1 MAIERIL
8 IATDFSPCARRAL
21 DFGLELAQR
30 QGAHVMVLHAW
41 NAPPIVSAVDA
52 PPLIEMPGLPGVTLT
67 EYVHDDA
74 ERELGKLIGEV
85 KGRAPGVESQL
96 LLGDPRN
103 VVVDASANYDLIVM
117 GTHGRGGLAR
127 MLLGSVADYV
137 VRHAQCPVLTVRPA
151 TAR

>member
-8 IATDFSPCARRAL
+8 IGTDFSPCARGAL
-21 DFGLELAQR
+21 DFALELAQK
-30 QGAHVMVLHAW
+30 QGARISMLHAW

-74 ERELGKLIGEV
+74 ERALTKLVEEV
-85 KGRAPGVESQL
+85 RARAPALESQL

-103 VVVDASANYDLIVM
+103 VIVEASSRYDLVVL

-137 VRHAQCPVLTVRPA
+137 VRHAQCPVLTVRPL
-151 TAR
+151 R

>member
-8 IATDFSPCARRAL
+8 VATDFSPCARGAL
-21 DFGLELAQR
+21 DLALELADK
-30 QGAHVMVLHAW
+30 QGAQITVLHAW

-74 ERELGKLIGEV
+74 KRALGKLVDEV
-85 KGRAPGVESQL
+85 RTRAPAIEHRL

-103 VVVDASANYDLIVM
+103 VIVDASGDFDLVVL

-127 MLLGSVADYV
+127 MMLGSVADYV
-137 VRHAQCPVLTVRPA
+137 VRHAQCPVLTVRPL
-151 TAR
+151 R